1 MTGQKLL
8 ELIRKNLLCVICV
21 AISLVLGGA
30 IYLRSGLVSDAEKSL
45 ADRSAE
51 GERLQANVENSAQLK
66 EQYAALVAANQ
77 TIQYRLIR
85 QGELAENLQHFY
97 KLEADTSTKLTE
109 LRQTGIP
116 AVKKDAPKTIFA
128 PIGFTVSVQGDYPT
142 VIDFLRRVE
151 NGSPYCRILTATL
164 SPATPSDRTGPVGLT
179 LDLQFLGLQ

>member
-21 AISLVLGGA
+21 AISLVLGGV
-30 IYLRSGLVSDAEKSL
+30 IYLRSGLVSEAEATL
-45 ADRSAE
+45 ADRSSE
-51 GERLQANVENSAQLK
+51 GERLQANVENSEKLK

-97 KLEADTSTKLTE
+97 KLEADTSVKIAD

-116 AVKKDAPKTIFA
+116 PKKKGEGSTNFV
-128 PIGFTVSVQGDYPT
+128 PIGFSVSVQGDYPA

-151 NGSPYCRILTATL
+151 SGSPYCRILTATL
-164 SPATPSDRTGPVGLT
+164 SPFTPTDRSGPVGLT
-179 LDLQFLGLQ
+179 IELQFLGLP